1 MTFYP
6 GRIRRVGR
14 RTDRPPHIAVD
25 RPGGSAP
32 SRRTLQCSRGI
43 KGGPRPHTHTHTHIG
58 AICLNHR
65 RTAARDQR
73 SGQGVRRGATG
84 AGKKAGIARKISSL
98 EMDLV
103 LAGAIPGTP
112 DDVKDKKH
120 PATFTPWTNP
130 TAARSTRTP
139 ITEAELRA
147 DIAAAYSVLTGNM
160 PGLDTRIP
168 SPSARVLT
176 PASVSCCARARY
188 ADTRSR
194 TLGRRTRPRPLRR
207 PLRSLPPH
215 SQTHATP

>member
-1 MTFYP
+1 MSQT
-6 GRIRRVGR
+6 
-14 RTDRPPHIAVD
+14 TAELLH
-25 RPGGSAP
+25 
-32 SRRTLQCSRGI
+32 
-43 KGGPRPHTHTHTHIG
+43 
-58 AICLNHR
+58 AIN
-65 RTAARDQR
+65 DQVKEYA
-73 SGQGVRRGATG
+73 GVTG

-160 PGLDTRIP
+160 PGLDTPYPESI
-168 SPSARVLT
+168 
-176 PASVSCCARARY
+176 RAG
-188 ADTRSR
+188 ADTRIGELLRKSEVR
-194 TLGRRTRPRPLRR
+194 GYQIPDPRKKNAPA
-207 PLRSLPPH
+207 P
-215 SQTHATP
+215 AETPAPVAAAA